1 MNFIN
6 LFARLES
13 INFIYLNPVRTKPIT
28 LKNFTKI
35 AKLLSL
41 LNIVNVTVIEH
52 VLYYIYIVQ
61 YIDYNIDIMLLL
73 DGVYWEL
80 FRRLIFSN

>member
-28 LKNFTKI
+28 LKNFTKV

-52 VLYYIYIVQ
+52 TCIILHLYCS
-61 YIDYNIDIMLLL
+61 
-73 DGVYWEL
+73 VY
-80 FRRLIFSN
+80 RL